1 MITAL
6 LHTRNRPEFVMRA
19 INYYNEKFRYP
30 LLILDQSDD
39 DYFEEITS
47 SLANIKLNFPIEV
60 LHHDVSIP
68 MYQRFSDA
76 LKKVSSPYVL
86 PMADKDFYY
95 KPWIDE
101 SIKYLDGH
109 PSCGTVYGHTISF
122 ELESYAPFGEI
133 KSLSIDEPN
142 PVARWM
148 EHESPIE
155 RLGELGMGP
164 WTTTGWYAAQRTEI
178 FKKIV
183 SEAQAAQLNTEGM
196 FERLITILQ
205 PIYGKVVM
213 LDSQY
218 LARQVKTVED
228 SKLIGEFNENSYRAD
243 KHNLSILTK
252 IATDALSQVCFI
264 EERQAE
270 LIISKAFQP
279 EINKLKL
286 ASFRNSIKVYYW
298 KSKLPYVNRFIRFLK
313 VRYNKL
319 LQLDPL
325 DPDPRLPAKPAVSPE
340 WKEILTRSTRAR
352 KGHVLKAAVGENLE

>member
-6 LHTRNRPEFVMRA
+6 LHTRNRPKFVMRA

-30 LLILDQSDD
+30 LFILDQSDD
-39 DYFEEITS
+39 DYFEEMTS
-47 SLANIKLNFPIEV
+47 SLAKIKLNFPIEV

-76 LKKVSSPYVL
+76 LRKVSSPYVL
-86 PMADKDFYY
+86 PMADADLYY
-95 KPWIDE
+95 KPWIDD
-101 SIKYLDGH
+101 SIKYLEGH

-122 ELESYAPFGEI
+122 ELDSYAPFGDI
-133 KSLSIDEPN
+133 KRLCIGEPN

-218 LARQVKTVED
+218 LARQAKPPVYILEP
-228 SKLIGEFNENSYRAD
+228 NSYRAD
-243 KHNLSILTK
+243 KRDLASLTK

-270 LIISKAFQP
+270 LIINKAFQP
-279 EINKLKL
+279 EINKLKR
-286 ASFRNSIKVYYW
+286 AGFRNSIKVHYW
-298 KSKLPYVNRFIRFLK
+298 KTKLLYLHQFIRFLK
-313 VRYNKL
+313 VRHNKL
-319 LQLDPL
+319 SQLDPL
-325 DPDPRLPAKPAVSPE
+325 VPDHRFPAKPAVSPA

-352 KGHVLKAAVGENLE
+352 KGHVLKAAVGEDLK